1 MSFCLCLNGRMATLD
16 NHEFK
21 AIKGLIEVM
30 FDEKLDEKLGERL
43 SHLHTKDEFYT
54 KMDEVMGKLQ
64 SIGKVIY
71 GKLGTQNAFEDM
83 QILQNVD
90 QETWEEICDYRK
102 ILDDL
107 EYQKCLGELER
118 MKNGTQQYAN

>member
-1 MSFCLCLNGRMATLD
+1 
-16 NHEFK
+16 
-21 AIKGLIEVM
+21 
-30 FDEKLDEKLGERL
+30 
-43 SHLHTKDEFYT
+43 
-54 KMDEVMGKLQ
+54 
-64 SIGKVIY
+64 
-71 GKLGTQNAFEDM
+71 M

>member
-1 MSFCLCLNGRMATLD
+1 MSFSLCLNGRMATLD

-54 KMDEVMGKLQ
+54 KMDEVMGKLK
-64 SIGKVIY
+64 SIGKVID

-90 QETWEEICDYRK
+90 
-102 ILDDL
+102 
-107 EYQKCLGELER
+107 
-118 MKNGTQQYAN
+118 